1 MARPRLVSDDTIL
14 DATRQVLAELGPL
27 KLTLA
32 AVGARVGLAPPT
44 LMQRFGSKR
53 GLLLASAA
61 RSPLMVKLAAEEAA
75 GRNASPLA
83 TLRDFAL
90 SAVAHI
96 KHREELGNGLGFVQ
110 LDVADPEF
118 RQHALA
124 HSAAIVD
131 SCDTFYRAAVEVGE
145 LRADTDVPALARH
158 TLVCFNGALQVWA
171 VNGWGSLTEFLTEQL
186 DLMIGPY
193 LRSDGV
199 SARSGLLPGHDGLQ
213 RDPERAADS
222 GRAES

>member
-1 MARPRLVSDDTIL
+1 MAVHKRGGFDMARPRLVSDDVIL
-14 DATRQVLAELGPL
+14 DAARQVLAELGPV

-32 AVGARVGLAPPT
+32 AVGAKVGLAPPT

-53 GLLLASAA
+53 GLLLACAA
-61 RSPLMVKLAAEEAA
+61 RSPLTVLRAAEEAA
-75 GRNASPLA
+75 ARNASPLA

-96 KHREELGNGLGFVQ
+96 RHREELGNGLGLVQ

-124 HSAAIVD
+124 HSFAIVD
-131 SCDTFYRAAVEVGE
+131 SCDKFYRAAVDAGE

-171 VNGWGSLTEFLTEQL
+171 VTGWGSLHDFLTEQL
-186 DLMIGPY
+186 DRMIAPH
-193 LRSDGV
+193 LN
-199 SARSGLLPGHDGLQ
+199 Q
-213 RDPERAADS
+213 Q
-222 GRAES
+222 

>member
-1 MARPRLVSDDTIL
+1 MARPRLVSDDAIL
-14 DATRQVLAELGPL
+14 DATHQVLAELGPV

-32 AVGARVGLAPPT
+32 AVGERVGLAPPT
-44 LMQRFGSKR
+44 LLQRFGSKR

-61 RSPLMVKLAAEEAA
+61 RSPLMVLRAVEEAA
-75 GRNASPLA
+75 ARNTSPLA

-90 SAVAHI
+90 TAVAHI

-118 RQHALA
+118 RAHALA

-131 SCDTFYRAAVEVGE
+131 SCARLYLAAREAGE
-145 LRADTDVPALARH
+145 LRPDTDVPALARH

-171 VNGWGSLTEFLTEQL
+171 VTGWGSLPDFLTEQL
-186 DLMIGPY
+186 DLMIAPY
-193 LRSDGV
+193 LSR
-199 SARSGLLPGHDGLQ
+199 
-213 RDPERAADS
+213 E
-222 GRAES
+222 

>member
-1 MARPRLVSDDTIL
+1 VARPRLVSDDAIL
-14 DATRQVLAELGPL
+14 DATRQVLAELGPA

-44 LMQRFGSKR
+44 LMQRFGNKR

-61 RSPLMVKLAAEEAA
+61 RSPLMVLRAVEEAEA
-75 GRNASPLA
+75 RNTSPLA
-83 TLRDFAL
+83 TLRDFVL

-96 KHREELGNGLGFVQ
+96 KHREELGNSLVQ

-131 SCDTFYRAAVEVGE
+131 SCARLYRAAQEAGE
-145 LRADTDVPALARH
+145 LLPTTDVPALARH
-158 TLVCFNGALQVWA
+158 TLVCFNGTLQVWA
-171 VNGWGSLTEFLTEQL
+171 VNGWGSLPEFLTDQL
-186 DLMIGPY
+186 DLMIAPY
-193 LRSDGV
+193 L
-199 SARSGLLPGHDGLQ
+199 AK
-213 RDPERAADS
+213 E
-222 GRAES
+222 

>member
-1 MARPRLVSDDTIL
+1 MARPRLVSDDVIL
-14 DATRQVLAELGPL
+14 DATRQVLAELGPV

-32 AVGARVGLAPPT
+32 AVGARAGLAPPT
-44 LMQRFGSKR
+44 LLQRFGSKR

-61 RSPLMVKLAAEEAA
+61 RSPLMVLRAAEEAEA
-75 GRNASPLA
+75 RNTSPLA

-110 LDVADPEF
+110 LDVADSEF

-131 SCDTFYRAAVEVGE
+131 SCARLYQAAVQVGE
-145 LRADTDVPALARH
+145 LRPDTDVPALARH
-158 TLVCFNGALQVWA
+158 TLVCFTGALQVWA
-171 VNGWGSLTEFLTEQL
+171 VNGWGSLREFLTEQL
-186 DLMIGPY
+186 DLVIAPY
-193 LRSDGV
+193 L
-199 SARSGLLPGHDGLQ
+199 AQ
-213 RDPERAADS
+213 E
-222 GRAES
+222 

>member
-14 DATRQVLAELGPL
+14 DATRQVLAELGPVR
-27 KLTLA
+27 LTLA
-32 AVGARVGLAPPT
+32 AVGAKVGLAPPT

-61 RSPLMVKLAAEEAA
+61 RSPLMVLRELEQAEA
-75 GRNASPLA
+75 RNTSPLA

-90 SAVAHI
+90 TAVAHI
-96 KHREELGNGLGFVQ
+96 KHREALGNGLGFVQ

-118 RQHALA
+118 RQYALA

-131 SCDTFYRAAVEVGE
+131 SCARLYRAAVEAGE
-145 LRADTDVPALARH
+145 LLPETDVPALARH

-171 VNGWGSLTEFLTEQL
+171 VNGWGSLTEFVAEQL
-186 DLMIGPY
+186 DLMLAPY
-193 LRSDGV
+193 LS
-199 SARSGLLPGHDGLQ
+199 Q
-213 RDPERAADS
+213 E
-222 GRAES
+222 

>member
-1 MARPRLVSDDTIL
+1 MARPRLVSDDVIL
-14 DATRQVLAELGPL
+14 DATRQVLAELGPV

-32 AVGARVGLAPPT
+32 AVGSRVGLAAPT
-44 LMQRFGSKR
+44 LVQRFGSKR

-61 RSPLMVKLAAEEAA
+61 RSPVMVLRAAEEAEA
-75 GRNASPLA
+75 RNTSPLA

-90 SAVAHI
+90 TAVAHI

-118 RQHALA
+118 RKHALA

-131 SCDTFYRAAVEVGE
+131 SCARLYRAAQDAGE
-145 LRADTDVPALARH
+145 LRADADVPALARH

-171 VNGWGSLTEFLTEQL
+171 VNGWGSLSDFLSEQL
-186 DLMIGPY
+186 DLMLAPY
-193 LRSDGV
+193 L
-199 SARSGLLPGHDGLQ
+199 AQ
-213 RDPERAADS
+213 E
-222 GRAES
+222 

>member
-1 MARPRLVSDDTIL
+1 MARPRLISDDAIL
-14 DATRQVLAELGPL
+14 DATRQVLAELGPT

-61 RSPLMVKLAAEEAA
+61 RSPQMVLLAAAEAEA
-75 GRNASPLA
+75 RNTSPLA

-90 SAVAHI
+90 SSVAHI

-110 LDVADPEF
+110 LDVSDPEF
-118 RQHALA
+118 RAHALA
-124 HSAAIVD
+124 HSAAVVD
-131 SCDTFYRAAVEVGE
+131 SCARLLAAAQQAGE
-145 LRADTDVPALARH
+145 LKPEADVPTLARL

-171 VNGWGSLTEFLTEQL
+171 VNGWGSLTDFLRDQL
-186 DLMIGPY
+186 DLLLAPY
-193 LRSDGV
+193 L
-199 SARSGLLPGHDGLQ
+199 
-213 RDPERAADS
+213 
-222 GRAES
+222 AE

>member
-1 MARPRLVSDDTIL
+1 MNGCSQTVQGEIVARPRLISDDTIL
-14 DATRQVLAELGPL
+14 DATRQVLAELGPA

-44 LMQRFGSKR
+44 LMQRFGNKR

-61 RSPLMVKLAAEEAA
+61 RSPMIVLRAAEEADA
-75 GRNASPLA
+75 RNTSPLA
-83 TLRDFAL
+83 TLCDFAL
-90 SAVAHI
+90 SSVAHI

-118 RQHALA
+118 REHALA

-131 SCDTFYRAAVEVGE
+131 TCARLLRAAQEAGE
-145 LRADTDVPALARH
+145 LKPDADVPALSRL

-171 VNGWGSLTEFLTEQL
+171 VTGWGSLTDFLRDQLELLLSPYLTE
-186 DLMIGPY
+186 
-193 LRSDGV
+193 
-199 SARSGLLPGHDGLQ
+199 
-213 RDPERAADS
+213 
-222 GRAES
+222 

>member
-1 MARPRLVSDDTIL
+1 MVIHKLGGAAMARPRLVSDDVIL
-14 DATRQVLAELGPL
+14 DATREVLAELGPV

-61 RSPLMVKLAAEEAA
+61 RSPLMVQRLAEAVA
-75 GRNASPLA
+75 GRNTSPLA

-96 KHREELGNGLGFVQ
+96 EHREQLGNGLGFVQ

-118 RQHALA
+118 RRHALA

-131 SCDTFYRAAVEVGE
+131 SCDRFYRAAVEAGE
-145 LRADTDVPALARH
+145 LRAGTDVPALARH

-171 VNGWGSLTEFLTEQL
+171 VNGWGSLTEFLGQQL
-186 DLMIGPY
+186 DLMIAPY
-193 LRSDGV
+193 LI
-199 SARSGLLPGHDGLQ
+199 Q
-213 RDPERAADS
+213 E
-222 GRAES
+222 

>member
-1 MARPRLVSDDTIL
+1 MARPRLVSDDAIL
-14 DATRQVLAELGPL
+14 DATRQVLAELGPV

-32 AVGARVGLAPPT
+32 AVGSRVGLAPPT

-75 GRNASPLA
+75 ARNASPLA

-90 SAVAHI
+90 SAAAHI
-96 KHREELGNGLGFVQ
+96 KRREELGNGFVQ

-131 SCDTFYRAAVEVGE
+131 SCETFYRAAVEVGE
-145 LRADTDVPALARH
+145 LREDTDVPALARH

-171 VNGWGSLTEFLTEQL
+171 VNGWGSLPEFLTDQL
-186 DLMIGPY
+186 DLMIAPY
-193 LRSDGV
+193 L
-199 SARSGLLPGHDGLQ
+199 SAGTTR
-213 RDPERAADS
+213 R
-222 GRAES
+222 

>member
-1 MARPRLVSDDTIL
+1 MARPRLVSDDVIL
-14 DATRQVLAELGPL
+14 DATREVLAELGPL

-32 AVGARVGLAPPT
+32 AVGSRVGLAAPT

-61 RSPLMVKLAAEEAA
+61 RSPLMVERLAAEVA
-75 GRNASPLA
+75 GRNTSPLA

-96 KHREELGNGLGFVQ
+96 ERREQLGNGLGFVQ

-131 SCDTFYRAAVEVGE
+131 SCDRFYRAAVAAGE

-186 DLMIGPY
+186 DLLIAPH
-193 LRSDGV
+193 LI
-199 SARSGLLPGHDGLQ
+199 Q
-213 RDPERAADS
+213 E
-222 GRAES
+222 

>member
-1 MARPRLVSDDTIL
+1 MARPRLVSDDVIL
-14 DATRQVLAELGPL
+14 DATRQVLAELGPV

-32 AVGARVGLAPPT
+32 AVGSRVGLAAPT
-44 LMQRFGSKR
+44 LVQRFGSKR

-61 RSPLMVKLAAEEAA
+61 RSPVMVLRAVEEAEA
-75 GRNASPLA
+75 RNTSPLA

-90 SAVAHI
+90 TAVAHI

-118 RQHALA
+118 RKHALA

-131 SCDTFYRAAVEVGE
+131 SCARLYRAAQDAGE
-145 LRADTDVPALARH
+145 LRPDADVPALARH

-171 VNGWGSLTEFLTEQL
+171 VNGWGSLSDFLSEQL
-186 DLMIGPY
+186 DLMLAPY
-193 LRSDGV
+193 L
-199 SARSGLLPGHDGLQ
+199 AQ
-213 RDPERAADS
+213 E
-222 GRAES
+222 

>member
-1 MARPRLVSDDTIL
+1 MAVHKLEGDPMARPRLVDDDAIL
-14 DATRQVLAELGPL
+14 DATGQVLAELGPT

-44 LMQRFGSKR
+44 LMQRFGNKR

-61 RSPLMVKLAAEEAA
+61 RSPLMVLGAVEEAEA
-75 GRNASPLA
+75 RNTSPLA
-83 TLRDFAL
+83 ILRDFAL

-118 RQHALA
+118 RRHALA
-124 HSAAIVD
+124 HSDAIVD
-131 SCDTFYRAAVEVGE
+131 SCTRLYRAAQEAGE
-145 LRADTDVPALARH
+145 LRPDADVPALARH

-171 VNGWGSLTEFLTEQL
+171 VNGWGSLSEFLTEQL
-186 DLMIGPY
+186 DLMIAPY
-193 LRSDGV
+193 LS
-199 SARSGLLPGHDGLQ
+199 L
-213 RDPERAADS
+213 E
-222 GRAES
+222 

>member
-1 MARPRLVSDDTIL
+1 MARPRLVSDDVIL
-14 DATRQVLAELGPL
+14 DATREVLAELGPV

-32 AVGARVGLAPPT
+32 AVGSRVGLAPPT

-61 RSPLMVKLAAEEAA
+61 RSPVMVRRLAELVA
-75 GRNASPLA
+75 GRNTSPLA

-96 KHREELGNGLGFVQ
+96 EHREQLGNGLGFVQ

-124 HSAAIVD
+124 HSAAIVET
-131 SCDTFYRAAVEVGE
+131 CDRFYRAAVEAGE

-158 TLVCFNGALQVWA
+158 TLVCFDGALQVWA
-171 VNGWGSLTEFLTEQL
+171 VNGWGSLTEFLGEQL
-186 DLMIGPY
+186 DLMIAPY
-193 LRSDGV
+193 LI
-199 SARSGLLPGHDGLQ
+199 Q
-213 RDPERAADS
+213 E
-222 GRAES
+222 

>member
-1 MARPRLVSDDTIL
+1 MARPRLVSDDLIL
-14 DATRQVLAELGPL
+14 DATRDVLAELGPV

-32 AVGARVGLAPPT
+32 AVGSRVGLAPPT

-61 RSPLMVKLAAEEAA
+61 RSPVMVQRLAEEVA

-96 KHREELGNGLGFVQ
+96 EHREQLGNGLGFVQ
-110 LDVADPEF
+110 LDVADPDF
-118 RQHALA
+118 RRHALT

-131 SCDTFYRAAVEVGE
+131 SCDRFYRAAVTAGE

-158 TLVCFNGALQVWA
+158 TLVCFNGTLQVWA
-171 VNGWGSLTEFLTEQL
+171 VNGWGSLTAFLSEQL
-186 DLMIGPY
+186 DLMMAPY
-193 LRSDGV
+193 LI
-199 SARSGLLPGHDGLQ
+199 Q
-213 RDPERAADS
+213 E
-222 GRAES
+222 

>member
-1 MARPRLVSDDTIL
+1 MARPRLVSDDVIL
-14 DATRQVLAELGPL
+14 DATRQVLAELGPV

-32 AVGARVGLAPPT
+32 AVGSRVGLAPPT

-61 RSPLMVKLAAEEAA
+61 RSPLMVLRAVEEAEA
-75 GRNASPLA
+75 RNTSPLA

-110 LDVADPEF
+110 LDVADAEF
-118 RQHALA
+118 RRHALA

-131 SCDTFYRAAVEVGE
+131 SCARLYQAAVEAGE
-145 LRADTDVPALARH
+145 LRAETDVPALARH
-158 TLVCFNGALQVWA
+158 TLVCFTGALQVWA
-171 VNGWGSLTEFLTEQL
+171 VNGWGSLSAFLTEQL
-186 DLMIGPY
+186 DLMIAPY
-193 LRSDGV
+193 LS
-199 SARSGLLPGHDGLQ
+199 
-213 RDPERAADS
+213 E
-222 GRAES
+222 E

>member
-1 MARPRLVSDDTIL
+1 MARPRLVSDDVIL
-14 DATRQVLAELGPL
+14 DAARQVLAELGPV

-32 AVGARVGLAPPT
+32 AVGAKVGLAPPT

-53 GLLLASAA
+53 GLLLACAA
-61 RSPLMVKLAAEEAA
+61 RSPLTVLRAAEEAA
-75 GRNASPLA
+75 ARNASPLA

-96 KHREELGNGLGFVQ
+96 RRREELGNGLGLVQ

-124 HSAAIVD
+124 HSFAIVD
-131 SCDTFYRAAVEVGE
+131 SCDKFYRAAVDAGE
-145 LRADTDVPALARH
+145 LRADTDVPGLARH

-171 VNGWGSLTEFLTEQL
+171 VTGWGSLHDFLTEQL
-186 DLMIGPY
+186 DRMIAPH
-193 LRSDGV
+193 LN
-199 SARSGLLPGHDGLQ
+199 Q
-213 RDPERAADS
+213 Q
-222 GRAES
+222 